1 MIFDFGKLW
10 QKSYVGMIIH
20 STTLESEE
28 AVKAM
33 YGGKKWEKVG
43 GQFLIGDDY
52 KKTTQG
58 SSTIIGGKY
67 LAGATG
73 GSETV
78 SLNIK
83 QIPSHTHSIGVMTS
97 QKEAP
102 NMGLSEAG
110 LKTGGG
116 FANRL
121 MVSGGNYNVSSTG
134 SSQEHNNMPPYK
146 VVYIWEG
153 IRSMSRSEFY
163 RSRSWREFVE
173 LLKIE
178 RTDENGFIICAHCGK
193 PIVKKYDCIGH
204 HKEELTEENY
214 ENPEISLNPD
224 NVVLVHQRCHN
235 LIHDKLGYIEK
246 KVYIV
251 YGSPL
256 SGKSSYVK
264 SLQNEGDLIVDIDN
278 IWQALSGCERYIKPL
293 RLRAN
298 VFQVRD
304 ALIEQV
310 KHRTGKWSNAYIIGG
325 YPFEAERNRLA
336 DMLGARLIHI
346 DTSKEECLERLE
358 YSEDGRDKKE
368 WSKYIEDWWLQFEG
382 GF

>member
-58 SSTIIGGKY
+58 SSTVIGGKY

-78 SLNIK
+78 TLNIK
-83 QIPSHTHSIGVMTS
+83 QIPRHTHSIGVMTS

-121 MVSGGNYNVSSTG
+121 MVSGGNYNASITG

-146 VVYIWEG
+146 VVYIWERTALRREKMG
-153 IRSMSRSEFY
+153 LKKEITLETGATASYHRIRS
-163 RSRSWREFVE
+163 
-173 LLKIE
+173 IE
-178 RTDENGFIICAHCGK
+178 KGINKLTVTVDS
-193 PIVKKYDCIGH
+193 YS
-204 HKEELTEENY
+204 KEEYRDLEKDI
-214 ENPEISLNPD
+214 PEMISG
-224 NVVLVHQRCHN
+224 
-235 LIHDKLGYIEK
+235 IGEK
-246 KVYIV
+246 
-251 YGSPL
+251 
-256 SGKSSYVK
+256 
-264 SLQNEGDLIVDIDN
+264 
-278 IWQALSGCERYIKPL
+278 
-293 RLRAN
+293 
-298 VFQVRD
+298 
-304 ALIEQV
+304 
-310 KHRTGKWSNAYIIGG
+310 
-325 YPFEAERNRLA
+325 RNRLA
-336 DMLGARLIHI
+336 VLKE
-346 DTSKEECLERLE
+346 KEEKTEEEEAELQN
-358 YSEDGRDKKE
+358 
-368 WSKYIEDWWLQFEG
+368 IEDLLKRYESCVEKNGDLSLDRETIDIPYLKTGDISFQAVYDILKQDGKYKDAEDC
-382 GF
+382 

>member
-102 NMGLSEAG
+102 NMGLSETG

-146 VVYIWEG
+146 VVYIWEYG
-153 IRSMSRSEFY
+153 CGTVQITASDMGVKLYTDFG
-163 RSRSWREFVE
+163 FVHNDNFMQY
-173 LLKIE
+173 KI
-178 RTDENGFIICAHCGK
+178 
-193 PIVKKYDCIGH
+193 
-204 HKEELTEENY
+204 
-214 ENPEISLNPD
+214 
-224 NVVLVHQRCHN
+224 
-235 LIHDKLGYIEK
+235 
-246 KVYIV
+246 
-251 YGSPL
+251 
-256 SGKSSYVK
+256 
-264 SLQNEGDLIVDIDN
+264 
-278 IWQALSGCERYIKPL
+278 
-293 RLRAN
+293 
-298 VFQVRD
+298 
-304 ALIEQV
+304 
-310 KHRTGKWSNAYIIGG
+310 
-325 YPFEAERNRLA
+325 
-336 DMLGARLIHI
+336 
-346 DTSKEECLERLE
+346 
-358 YSEDGRDKKE
+358 
-368 WSKYIEDWWLQFEG
+368 
-382 GF
+382 